1 MSYLQ
6 FLFIFLLPPICVLAF
21 LQTIRGS
28 RAGRGVYLRVGII
41 AAIALVYTTPWDNY
55 LIAIG
60 AWRYSPDVV
69 VGTIGLVPIEEY
81 CFFILQSF
89 ATGLLFDVMRS
100 DRPSPVRES
109 RRASWGGVV
118 AGLGLTFAGAV
129 AYVSH
134 FSIYLGLIL
143 LWSGPVVVLQW
154 FFNGD
159 LLRRTVRAWIAPLA
173 VSTVYLWIADAIA
186 IRAGVWSISDAA
198 TVGWHIFG
206 LPVEEMTFFLLTNAM
221 VLFGLVLLEGGL
233 AARRAEDRS

>member
-21 LQTIRGS
+21 LQTSRGS
-28 RAGRGVYLRVGII
+28 RATRGVYLRIGII

-69 VGTIGLVPIEEY
+69 VGTIGLVPVEEY
-81 CFFILQSF
+81 CFFILQPF

-100 DRPSPVRES
+100 GRSLPVSDSRGISP
-109 RRASWGGVV
+109 GGVL
-118 AGLGLTFAGAV
+118 AGLGLAVAGAV
-129 AYVSH
+129 ALVSQ

-143 LWSGPVVVLQW
+143 VWSGPVIALQW

-159 LLRRTVRAWIAPLA
+159 ILRRMAKTWIAPLA
-173 VSTVYLWIADAIA
+173 ISTVYLWIADAIA
-186 IRAGVWSISDAA
+186 IRLGIWSISDAA
-198 TVGWHIFG
+198 TVGWQILG

-221 VLFGLVLLEGGL
+221 VVFGLVLLDGSSLG
-233 AARRAEDRS
+233 RWVEDKR